1 MPQHRRPTAAAAL
14 LLLLAVLFGPVVCGA
29 GSAAYA
35 TGSGSVAAVSARV
48 PHPAAPVAPEL
59 RTGTAVKDT
68 GGSCR
73 QQDTPL
79 KGAETA
85 VPHTQADPLGA
96 PATARTTL
104 PRARA
109 PQVTAP
115 RAPPV
120 AAADR
125 AELLPVLRI

>member
-35 TGSGSVAAVSARV
+35 TGSGSVPAVSAHVR
-48 PHPAAPVAPEL
+48 HPAAPTAPEL
-59 RTGTAVKDT
+59 RPRTDVKDT

-85 VPHTQADPLGA
+85 VPHTQADPLGV
-96 PATARTTL
+96 PGTTRTAL
-104 PRARA
+104 PRTRA

-120 AAADR
+120 AAACR

>member
-29 GSAAYA
+29 GSSAYA
-35 TGSGSVAAVSARV
+35 TGSGSVPAVSARV
-48 PHPAAPVAPEL
+48 QHPAAPVSPEL
-59 RTGTAVKDT
+59 RPRTDVTDS

-79 KGAETA
+79 KGAEAA
-85 VPHTQADPLGA
+85 VAHTQADPLTA
-96 PATARTTL
+96 PGTARSAL

-120 AAADR
+120 TAADR